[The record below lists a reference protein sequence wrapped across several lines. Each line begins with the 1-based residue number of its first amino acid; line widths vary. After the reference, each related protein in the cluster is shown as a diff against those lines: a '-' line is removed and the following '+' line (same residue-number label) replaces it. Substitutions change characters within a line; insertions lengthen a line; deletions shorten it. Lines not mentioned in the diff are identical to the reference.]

1 MPARCLVI
9 AGQELED
16 AFRQVKVAPVGSSQV
31 GMPLRVVQEQESA
44 STQHFARAPN
54 KATWKQVIA
63 VNRLAVP
70 IHVRSAGGGQSG
82 SDLWTDQSWQ
92 VQAAR
97 ASVKISCPPARATW
111 ERKRSTWQNP

>member
-70 IHVRSAGGGQSG
+70 IHIEG
-82 SDLWTDQSWQ
+82 WQ

-97 ASVKISCPPARATW
+97 ASVKISSPPARATW